1 VLTQQLGDLMSELVA
16 LEEEAILVEGRL
28 LEEAG
33 EHPPATL
40 PFNYSSY
47 VARFPLAAALH
58 LTHQVGACGGAGGCS
73 SCWCWCCC
81 RRAWPHNQPVTASAP
96 ACANSIPCFNAH
108 HSIVIWSQC

>member
-1 VLTQQLGDLMSELVA
+1 VLTQQLGDLVSELVA

-33 EHPPATL
+33 ENPPASL

-58 LTHQVGACGGAGGCS
+58 LTHQVGVGGVGWRL
-73 SCWCWCCC
+73 CW
-81 RRAWPHNQPVTASAP
+81 
-96 ACANSIPCFNAH
+96 
-108 HSIVIWSQC
+108 